1 VNIQQHLAKVIDE
14 PIIDIEPLGGGC
26 VSEVYLV
33 RLSSGE
39 HLVVKLDQGEKAG
52 LPVEAKMLLYLSEHS
67 PLPVP
72 LVRYYSEKILVM
84 AYMSGESHFSADA
97 EQHAAELLCALHS
110 LDSSAYGFEFDTL
123 IGGLSQPN
131 PSNQSWIEF
140 FRDQRLLHMAKEG
153 FHAGRLPGELLQRLE
168 NFSDHLHHWLVEPPK
183 PSLIHGDVW
192 TTNVLA
198 EDNRIKAFLD
208 PAIYFA
214 HHEIELAFITLFN
227 TFSQR
232 FFERY
237 QEIRPIAAGF
247 FEERCHIYNL
257 YPLLVHVR
265 LFGGSYTAGLD
276 RVLRRFGF

>member
-1 VNIQQHLAKVIDE
+1 MDIQQRLATAIDE
-14 PIIDIEPLGGGC
+14 PVIDIESLGGGC

-39 HLVVKLDQGEKAG
+39 QLVVKLDEDEQAS

-72 LVRYYSEKILVM
+72 SVRYYNGKILVM
-84 AYMSGESHFSADA
+84 AFMSGESRFSIDA
-97 EQHAAELLCALHS
+97 EQHAAELLGALHS
-110 LDSSAYGFEFDTL
+110 LSSSAYGFEFDTL
-123 IGGLSQPN
+123 IGGLPQPN
-131 PSNQSWIEF
+131 PSNQFWIEF
-140 FRDQRLLHMAKEG
+140 FRDQRLLYMAKEG
-153 FHAGRLPGELLQRLE
+153 YRAGRLPGELLKRLE
-168 NFSDHLHHWLVEPPK
+168 KFSDQLHHFLLEPPK

-198 EDNRIKAFLD
+198 EGKRIKAFLD

-247 FEERCHIYNL
+247 FEERCDIYNL

-265 LFGGSYTAGLD
+265 LFGGSYTAAVD
-276 RVLRRFGF
+276 RTLRRFGF